1 MAIEYYGAIYPQDGV
16 SKYLKVSLTNSSYS
30 VAGYIS
36 QGAAMNIAQ
45 SWEAP
50 FSGMNMGSIS
60 GVIGNAGQVATG
72 LTSVARWNSIMVWE
86 GGTPPTITL
95 PLTFLAQY
103 NPFIEVSGAI
113 AALSA
118 MISPQLK
125 DVNKPL
131 KPEGRIPEKVIL
143 NIGRRINLV
152 DIIIQDLSF
161 DLDAPRDS
169 SGLFLRNT
177 VNLQLSGASVYNSSD
192 FTGSFQ

>member
-30 VAGYIS
+30 VTGYIS

-50 FSGMNMGSIS
+50 FTGMSMGSVAGALS
-60 GVIGNAGQVATG
+60 GFIQAGTES
-72 LTSVARWNSIMVWE
+72 TSVARWNTLMVWE
-86 GGTPPTITL
+86 GGTPPTVTL
-95 PLTFLAQY
+95 PITFLAQY

-118 MISPQLK
+118 MISPELK
-125 DVNKPL
+125 DANIG
-131 KPEGRIPEKVIL
+131 GRIPERVIL
-143 NIGRRINLV
+143 NIGRRINITDV
-152 DIIIQDLSF
+152 IIQDLSF
-161 DLDAPRDS
+161 DLDAPRNS

-177 VNLQLSGASVYNSSD
+177 VNLQLSGSRVYN
-192 FTGSFQ
+192 GSEILGAFQ